1 MQKTYLILLCL
12 ILLAPLSLNAAWK
25 TMFTDN
31 FMVYYRSGMEPEA
44 YHALKVMEYYRPRL
58 ERLTGNT
65 SSRTAI
71 KLEDMGNLVNGYAN
85 PVGNVIGLY
94 SYPPTKDELSYG
106 EDWFQ
111 IVAPHEYIHKLQMTY
126 EGGIPKV
133 MRMLFG
139 NILFPQLHQPMWMT
153 EGITVYGE
161 SQLSPYAGR
170 MNSAYYS
177 ALVSALAREDKLP
190 SPAKAA
196 YYSYDTPLAHYYVY
210 GGSFHKYLAET
221 YGEERF
227 GELYQDN
234 SSRITAYSN
243 GAMPALALDLAFNSV
258 YGKSLETL
266 WSEWQAH
273 EKAQAKAQTA
283 KRITEDGWEKS
294 DLKHYDNALYY
305 LQRTSNKTGPSHG
318 FGSYQLVKLE
328 LNGSK
333 SQPQVI
339 LTQATDF
346 PASYHWQNGKLYY
359 SRSEYQKGFGNI
371 DNDGFGSI
379 TELWLIDGN
388 SRIKLLQ
395 GQIRA
400 FLPLPDG
407 NLFVAEDRELY
418 RGSQLYRY
426 QVATGDKELL
436 YSGDALIHKIATD
449 GDDIYVNAKEYWQN
463 SQIYRLDKGALEV
476 IIPHASG
483 QQLLTLSQGKM
494 IYNIPIENELQA
506 WEYELKSKRH
516 SQFIYDN
523 YIKELTLDSAGNAWF
538 FSTTEKGLDLF
549 NTQLLKQQKNL
560 PSAKIAPAPFAKDAY
575 SGQTQLLGNI
585 PVGHGSYSSNIAHLL
600 NPRLLHLPIIEG
612 TQDSLAV
619 GAMLVGQ
626 DAVGDFPQY
635 QISGVYDTAT
645 QKTTGSIMLENKLF
659 KPITQQITLST
670 AEDGTL
676 VLNQVMPL
684 MQKQNYGLTS
694 FGVGLGIIAQN
705 RFQDKLL
712 MPYTSQSFRSA
723 GTQISLRNNLYWESK
738 DKLQSERYR
747 LGWQGQL
754 NLLQQIGNSNELRST
769 LNFAID
775 PDADSDEVFYPLRGY
790 EHELP
795 ANQGLSIRSSLY
807 RPILKIR
814 NGLWNPQLYVE
825 DINLGFFFDA
835 AHDELKQNTEI
846 KQYSYGVELI
856 AELFTAFNAQL
867 NIGVQFGITKEK
879 EQFIGLILNM

>member
-25 TMFTDN
+25 TMSTEH

-44 YHALKVMEYYRPRL
+44 YHALRVMEYYRPRL

-111 IVAPHEYIHKLQMTY
+111 IVAPHEYIHKLQMTH
-126 EGGIPKV
+126 EGGIPML
-133 MRMLFG
+133 MRRLFG
-139 NILFPQLHQPMWMT
+139 NILYPQLQQPMWMT

-177 ALVSALAREDKLP
+177 ALISALAREDKLP
-190 SPAKAA
+190 SPVKAA
-196 YYSYDTPLAHYYVY
+196 YYSSDTPLAHYYVY

-227 GELYQDN
+227 GELYRDN
-234 SSRITAYSN
+234 ASRITAYSN
-243 GAMPALALDLAFNSV
+243 GAMPALALDLAFSNV

-266 WSEWQAH
+266 WEEWRAH

-283 KRITEDGWEKS
+283 KRITQDGWEKS
-294 DLKHYDNALYY
+294 DLKYYNNALYY
-305 LQRTSNKTGPSHG
+305 IQRKTQKTGPSHS
-318 FGSYQLVKLE
+318 FGSYQLMKLD
-328 LNGSK
+328 LSSANP
-333 SQPQVI
+333 QPEVV

-346 PASYHWQNGKLYY
+346 PASYHWQGDTLYY

-379 TELWLIDGN
+379 TELWQKGGSIH
-388 SRIKLLQ
+388 SKLLI

-407 NLFVAEDRELY
+407 NLLIAEDKELY
-418 RGSQLYRY
+418 RGSQMYRFIA
-426 QVATGDKELL
+426 ATGEKELL
-436 YSGDALIHKIATD
+436 YNGDALIHNIVLD
-449 GDDIYVNAKEYWQN
+449 GNDIYVNAKDYWQN
-463 SQIYRLDKGALEV
+463 SQIYKLDAGNLLA

-483 QQLLTLSQGKM
+483 QQLLSLSQGKL
-494 IYNIPIENELQA
+494 IYNIHLDNELQA
-506 WEYELKSKRH
+506 WEYDLKSKRH
-516 SQFIYDN
+516 SQFAYDN
-523 YIKELTLDSAGNAWF
+523 YLKELALDSSGSAWF
-538 FSTTEKGLDLF
+538 LSTTEKGLDLF
-549 NTQLLKQQKNL
+549 NTQLRQLQKNL
-560 PSAKIAPAPFAKDAY
+560 PAAKIAPAPFAKEAY
-575 SGQTQLLGNI
+575 TGQTQLLGNI
-585 PVGHGSYSSNIAHLL
+585 PIRHGSYGHNIAHLL
-600 NPRLLHLPIIEG
+600 NPRLLHLPFIEG

-635 QISGVYDTAT
+635 QISGIYDTYT
-645 QKTTGSIMLENKLF
+645 KKITGSIMLENKLF
-659 KPITQQITLST
+659 KPITQQITLSS

-676 VLNQVMPL
+676 VLNQMMPL
-684 MQKQNYGLTS
+684 SQRQNYGIS
-694 FGVGLGIIAQN
+694 SVAAGLGIIAQN
-705 RFQDKLL
+705 RFKDKML
-712 MPYTSQSFRSA
+712 MPYISQNFRGA
-723 GTQISLRNNLYWESK
+723 TTQISLRNNLYWESEEL
-738 DKLQSERYR
+738 LQSTRSR
-747 LGWQGQL
+747 LGWQGQM
-754 NLLQQIGNSNELRST
+754 NFLQQIGDSSELRST

-775 PDADSDEVFYPLRGY
+775 PDADTDEVFYPLRGY
-790 EHELP
+790 KKEL
-795 ANQGLSIRSSLY
+795 ANNRGITLRNSLY

-814 NGLWNPQLYVE
+814 NGLWNPQLYLE
-825 DINLGFFFDA
+825 DINLGLFFDA
-835 AHDELKQNTEI
+835 AHDELKQDTGI

-856 AELFTAFNAQL
+856 AELFTAFNAQMQ
-867 NIGVQFGITKEK
+867 IGIQAGITKEK
-879 EQFIGLILNM
+879 EQFIGLIFGM